1 MKTKEIEQKEPK
13 ESKETKIA
21 HNKHNKIS
29 LIIDIFFI
37 LLSIASGVYLIN
49 ALFKFISIDDLK
61 IVIYIATGIIILFNL
76 ILIINIFRKKKKKKR
91 IKKSIKRF
99 LLSILIIIITFVG
112 YTLNYVIKSLDNANK
127 EFITTST
134 SLITLKSNTI
144 KDPKDIKN
152 ATIAI
157 GSDTEDLGMYKLP
170 WEILNQYDLD
180 EYNKILGYEDYA
192 SMIRDL
198 YSGEVDYIFLPTNY
212 GILYEEEEGYETL
225 EADTKILA
233 STEKKETKEE
243 SELLG
248 TSKDVSE
255 PFTILLLGV
264 DSKAEGI
271 ENADTFNG
279 DAIVL
284 VTFNPDTLTATMLS
298 IPRDTYVPIAC
309 FSNKAENKIT
319 HAAARGTKCVIN
331 TVQNFTGITIDYY
344 AKINF
349 TGMVDLVDALGGI
362 EVDVPYAFC
371 EQNSKRKWGKKTV
384 YVEKGLQK
392 LNGEQALALARNRK
406 KNTKQMKTCGTKYN
420 QGTRND
426 FIRGQNQQLV
436 IRGLVNKA
444 KNIENVTKV
453 YSILDAISNNM
464 DTNMSRETI
473 LSFYNVAKDIMT
485 SSKNANNELV
495 TIQKLYL
502 AGSDQYIYDE
512 RSRLTLYNYI
522 PNQDSKAK
530 VIKAMKQNLGIV
542 KTEVDKSFDYSVE
555 ETYTQNTIGKYGNK
569 ATILYTLIPDFTN
582 YSRAKADAWA
592 LKNGF
597 TITYKEVE
605 TDKYANGKI
614 YAQSY
619 PVKKRIDLCTNKNI
633 TLTIAIPKPVITPP
647 TEDDT
652 NIDNTENTTPPSTDQ
667 TNTIE

>member
-1 MKTKEIEQKEPK
+1 MKTK
-13 ESKETKIA
+13 SKEKDIEKKEKKTTN
-21 HNKHNKIS
+21 NKLS
-29 LIIDIFFI
+29 LILDIIFI
-37 LLSIASGVYLIN
+37 LLSIASGIYLIV
-49 ALFKFISIDDLK
+49 ALFQYISIKDLK
-61 IVIYIATGIIILFNL
+61 IIIYIVTAIIILFNL
-76 ILIINIFRKKKKKKR
+76 MMIINLFRKKKKKKR

-99 LLSILIIIITFVG
+99 LLSILIVITIFIG
-112 YTLNYVIKSLDNANK
+112 YTLNYITKSLNNANK
-127 EFITTST
+127 EFVTTSI
-134 SLITLKSNTI
+134 SLITLKENKVT
-144 KDPKDIKN
+144 DPKNIKN
-152 ATIAI
+152 SKIAI
-157 GSDTEDLGMYKLP
+157 GSDTEDLAMYKLP
-170 WEILNQYDLD
+170 WEIINKYDID

-212 GILYEEEEGYETL
+212 GVLYEEEEGYETL

-264 DSKAEGI
+264 DSKKEGI
-271 ENADTFNG
+271 ENADSFNG
-279 DAIVL
+279 DAIIL

-331 TVQNFTGITIDYY
+331 TVQNYTGITIDYY

-349 TGMVDLVDALGGI
+349 AGMVDLVDALGGI

-371 EQNSKRKWGKKTV
+371 EQNSKRKWGKYTV
-384 YVEKGLQK
+384 KVEQGKQT
-392 LNGEQALALARNRK
+392 LNGEQALALSRNRK
-406 KNTKQMKTCGTKYN
+406 KNTKGMQACGTKYN
-420 QGTRND
+420 QGVRND
-426 FIRGQNQQLV
+426 FVRGQNQQLV
-436 IRGLVNKA
+436 IRGIINKA

-473 LSFYNVAKDIMT
+473 LSFYNIAKDIMT
-485 SSKNANNELV
+485 SSKNSSGELV

-530 VIKAMKQNLGIV
+530 IIKAMKENLGLI
-542 KTEVDKSFDYSVE
+542 KTEPDKSFNYTIE
-555 ETYTQNTIGKYGNK
+555 ETYTQNTIGRYGNK
-569 ATILYTLIPDFTN
+569 ATVLYTLIPDFST
-582 YSRAKADAWA
+582 YSRAKADSWA

-597 TITYKEVE
+597 TITYDEVE
-605 TDKYANGKI
+605 TEAYPAGKI
-614 YAQSY
+614 YKQSY
-619 PVKKRIDLCTNKNI
+619 PPKKRTDLCNSKNI
-633 TLTIAIPKPVITPP
+633 TLTIAKRKEVITPP
-647 TEDDT
+647 PEDNNNDNNT
-652 NIDNTENTTPPSTDQ
+652 NDNQNSGENTPE
-667 TNTIE
+667 TNP